1 MDYGFTEAK
10 NTMVIST
17 KKVIGKENAI
27 LLVSHDEDDGMW
39 EFLDGYDVKEEEAVI
54 VSLLEIVHLDSTV
67 NQIADLPLGWIA
79 YRDNIQEEWK
89 HQPNG
94 WQGLSPEGYGSHR
107 R

>member
-1 MDYGFTEAK
+1 MNYKFTEEK

-17 KKVIGKENAI
+17 KKIISKEVDI

-39 EFLDGYDVKEEEAVI
+39 EFLHGDDVKEEEAVI

-79 YRDNIQEEWK
+79 YRDNIQDVWIK
-89 HQPNG
+89 QKN
-94 WQGLSPEGYGSHR
+94 
-107 R
+107 